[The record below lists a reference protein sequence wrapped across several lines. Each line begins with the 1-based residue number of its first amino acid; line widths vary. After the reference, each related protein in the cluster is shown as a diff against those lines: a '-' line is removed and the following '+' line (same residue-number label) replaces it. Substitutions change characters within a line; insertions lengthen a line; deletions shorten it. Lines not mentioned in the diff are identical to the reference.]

1 MCGAGTIAIE
11 AALAAADVAPGRSAR
26 SASETRG
33 TTGLPWQRIR
43 QRAHD
48 RVRPAPATRSIYAS
62 DVDPRAVA
70 QCRNNAATAGVA
82 GWIDVGEGDVLERTA
97 PSPSGLIV
105 SNPPY
110 GVRLE
115 DEAKLAAF
123 YPLLGDSLKQRFAG
137 WVACLLTGDPLLP
150 KLIGL
155 KPSKRTPL
163 YNGAIECRLFRFE
176 IVEGRPQRASRS
188 APTAP
193 EC

>member
-1 MCGAGTIAIE
+1 M
-11 AALAAADVAPGRSAR
+11 
-26 SASETRG
+26 
-33 TTGLPWQRIR
+33 
-43 QRAHD
+43 
-48 RVRPAPATRSIYAS
+48 
-62 DVDPRAVA
+62 
-70 QCRNNAATAGVA
+70 
-82 GWIDVGEGDVLERTA
+82 GEGDVLERTA